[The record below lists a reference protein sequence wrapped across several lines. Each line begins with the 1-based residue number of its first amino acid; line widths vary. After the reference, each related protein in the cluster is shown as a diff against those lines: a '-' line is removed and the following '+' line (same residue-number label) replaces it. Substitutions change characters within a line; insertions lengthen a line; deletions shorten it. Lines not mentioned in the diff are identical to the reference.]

1 MGSSSYW
8 GGKSVEKSSLRKSLE
23 NYDGKGSSS
32 SKSSKEKRSTTN
44 YDGKGS
50 STSTTSEK
58 KSSSLRRRTSMSQL
72 LQLLEEFEAC
82 REDVEVKR
90 AELGQAQ
97 RKLNDKEKEIS
108 RKLSEF
114 DPEIRNKFYAMMGA
128 LKDKGEER

>member
-8 GGKSVEKSSLRKSLE
+8 GGESVEKSSLR
-23 NYDGKGSSS
+23 
-32 SKSSKEKRSTTN
+32 RSVEN

>member
-32 SKSSKEKRSTTN
+32 SKSSEEKRSTTN

-114 DPEIRNKFYAMMGA
+114 DPEIRDKFYAMMGA

>member
-8 GGKSVEKSSLRKSLE
+8 GGESVEKSSLRRSVE

-32 SKSSKEKRSTTN
+32 SKSSEEKRSTTN

>member
-8 GGKSVEKSSLRKSLE
+8 GGESVEKSSLR
-23 NYDGKGSSS
+23 
-32 SKSSKEKRSTTN
+32 RSVEN

-50 STSTTSEK
+50 STSTTLEK

>member
-32 SKSSKEKRSTTN
+32 SKSSEEKRSTTN

-82 REDVEVKR
+82 REDVEVKK

>member
-32 SKSSKEKRSTTN
+32 SKSSEEKRSTTN
-44 YDGKGS
+44 YDGKGN

>member
-1 MGSSSYW
+1 MESSSYW
-8 GGKSVEKSSLRKSLE
+8 GGESVEKSSLRRSVE

-32 SKSSKEKRSTTN
+32 SVSSREIRSTTN

>member
-32 SKSSKEKRSTTN
+32 SKSSEEKRSTTN

-82 REDVEVKR
+82 RDEVEIKR
-90 AELGQAQ
+90 AELGEAQ
-97 RKLNDKEKEIS
+97 KRLNDKEKEIS

>member
-32 SKSSKEKRSTTN
+32 SKSSEEKRSTTN

-82 REDVEVKR
+82 REDVEVKK

-114 DPEIRNKFYAMMGA
+114 DPEIRNKFYAMMVA

>member
-8 GGKSVEKSSLRKSLE
+8 GGESVEKSSLRRSVE

-32 SKSSKEKRSTTN
+32 SVSSREIRSTTN

-82 REDVEVKR
+82 RKDVEVKR

>member
-8 GGKSVEKSSLRKSLE
+8 GGESVEKSSLRRSVE

-32 SKSSKEKRSTTN
+32 SVSSREIRSTTN

>member
-1 MGSSSYW
+1 MLKY
-8 GGKSVEKSSLRKSLE
+8 KKMKSSLRKSLE

-32 SKSSKEKRSTTN
+32 SKSSEEKRSTTN

-82 REDVEVKR
+82 RDEVEIKR
-90 AELGQAQ
+90 AELGEAQ
-97 RKLNDKEKEIS
+97 KRLNDKEKEIS
-108 RKLSEF
+108 RKLREF
-114 DPEIRNKFYAMMGA
+114 DPEIRDKFYAIMGA
-128 LKDKGEER
+128 LKDKGEERLKYEYC

>member
-32 SKSSKEKRSTTN
+32 SKSSEEKRSTTN

>member
-1 MGSSSYW
+1 MGSSSYC
-8 GGKSVEKSSLRKSLE
+8 GGESVEKSSLRRSVE

-32 SKSSKEKRSTTN
+32 SVSSREIRSTTN

-114 DPEIRNKFYAMMGA
+114 DPEIRDKFYAMMGA

>member
-8 GGKSVEKSSLRKSLE
+8 GGKNVEKSSLRKSLE

-32 SKSSKEKRSTTN
+32 SKSSEEKRSTTN

-114 DPEIRNKFYAMMGA
+114 DPEIRDKFYAMMGA

>member
-1 MGSSSYW
+1 MGSSSYL
-8 GGKSVEKSSLRKSLE
+8 GGKSVEKSSLRRSVE

-32 SKSSKEKRSTTN
+32 SKSSEEKRSTTN